1 MMASITTGIDCN
13 SRNVIIVCDLG
24 NLSFLIPF
32 NYICIVYCYFTQLYK
47 KLSCRRET
55 VHHFIL
61 LSILLSHS
69 RSFEMTLLS
78 RVCLSYY

>member
-32 NYICIVYCYFTQLYK
+32 SYICIVYCYFTQLQEAQ
-47 KLSCRRET
+47 LSQRDRA
-55 VHHFIL
+55 
-61 LSILLSHS
+61 
-69 RSFEMTLLS
+69 
-78 RVCLSYY
+78 